1 MTRGVKPRLVV
12 AGFRG
17 EPAERG
23 GEAADAAP
31 LAPFDPL
38 ARVEWWWRQPRRF
51 HSGWRLEAGEAAVA
65 ELSGEGLLSTKSV
78 ARLAGRT
85 VEIHRGWTGNIE
97 VRAPGERAPL
107 VRSEMRWTGAHRV
120 TGANGDALVLEPVGF
135 WRQSHELRDADGLVL
150 VRLESHDGFARHEIR
165 VELEDAARRRGDL
178 PLLLVLA
185 AAIAYTRKR
194 HS

>member
-1 MTRGVKPRLVV
+1 MNRGAKPRLVIE
-12 AGFRG
+12 GFHG
-17 EPAERG
+17 APAEAA
-23 GEAADAAP
+23 GEAAEAAP
-31 LAPFDPL
+31 LAPFDAL

-51 HSGWRLEAGEAAVA
+51 HSGWRLEAGGSAVA

-85 VEIHRGWTGNIE
+85 VEIHRGWTGSLE
-97 VRAPGERAPL
+97 LRAPGGREPL

-135 WRQSHELRDADGLVL
+135 WRQSHELRDADGHVL
-150 VRLESHDGFARHEIR
+150 VRLESHDGFSRHEIR
-165 VELEDAARRRGDL
+165 VEIEDAARGRDDL

-185 AAIAYTRKR
+185 AAVAYTRKR